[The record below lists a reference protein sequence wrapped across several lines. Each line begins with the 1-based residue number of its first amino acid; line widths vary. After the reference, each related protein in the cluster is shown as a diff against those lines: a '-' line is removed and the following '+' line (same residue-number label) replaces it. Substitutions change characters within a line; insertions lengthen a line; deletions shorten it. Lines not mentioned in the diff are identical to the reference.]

1 MDSLT
6 INSAFA
12 ASFNEGAKR
21 AQEQRKAS
29 LISTV
34 PVPSRVLKALVHTF
48 KPLLQGTPLGP
59 ALPPCV
65 AMEVLRRHR
74 LSLDEDAKGEFSK
87 AFSQPFPAAL
97 TPALEAFLGEGK
109 GRAAVAKLLRWAR
122 GRAHTQKPA
131 KPVGSGDG
139 SGGGG
144 GGSAVKERG
153 VKRPRVEEKE
163 EKGVEEEEE
172 ENEVKEDADLPPTPP
187 MVPVAAA
194 AVKAVAVKA
203 VAVKAVVPILHAASS
218 AHRKRPLRGR
228 GCGRGR
234 GLGPEGEPQFEH
246 LHPSW
251 KARRVASSKSRK
263 LIHKDLRK

>member
-29 LISTV
+29 LISSV

-59 ALPPCV
+59 ALPPGV
-65 AMEVLRRHR
+65 AMEVLRRHH

-87 AFSQPFPAAL
+87 AFSQPFPEPL
-97 TPALEAFLGEGK
+97 KPALEAFLGEGK

-122 GRAHTQKPA
+122 GRAHVQKSV
-131 KPVGSGDG
+131 KPVGSAEG

-144 GGSAVKERG
+144 GVGVKERG
-153 VKRPRVEEKE
+153 VKRQRVEEVVEE

-172 ENEVKEDADLPPTPP
+172 EEEQQIKIKPAHPPPTPP
-187 MVPVAAA
+187 VVPAAA
-194 AVKAVAVKA
+194 AAKALA
-203 VAVKAVVPILHAASS
+203 AVVVPPPPVSS
-218 AHRKRPLRGR
+218 APRRHPLRGR

-251 KARRVASSKSRK
+251 KAKRVASSKSRK